1 MNIFDVV
8 NHSMTPMVVLCL
20 FIPLL
25 GTTLGS
31 AMVFFLKKEINPR
44 VQKFLLG
51 FASGV
56 MIAASIW
63 SLLQP
68 AISSYQKD
76 DFRMWLIPSLGF
88 LVGIGFLLLLDFLVP
103 HIHINKEEEGVKK
116 SRLSRT
122 SKMMFAVTLH
132 NIPEGL
138 AFGVAAAGVLSGT
151 ITEQALL
158 VLSIGIAIQN
168 FPEGA
173 IVSMPLREE
182 GFPKWK
188 AFLYGF
194 ISGVVEPIAA
204 GLALLVTYFVSTI
217 LPFTLAFAAGAMI
230 YVVAEELIPEANE
243 GSHSNLATI
252 GLAIGFVLMMVLDI
266 ALG

>member
-1 MNIFDVV
+1 
-8 NHSMTPMVVLCL
+8 MTPLTIVCL

-31 AMVFFLKKEINPR
+31 AMVFLLKKDINER
-44 VQKFLLG
+44 LQKILLG

-68 AISSYQKD
+68 AISSYEKG
-76 DFRMWLIPSLGF
+76 DFKMWLIPSAGF
-88 LVGIGFLLLLDFLVP
+88 LVGIAFLLFLDFAVP
-103 HIHINKEEEGVKK
+103 HVHMDNKEEGPKR
-116 SRLSRT
+116 SGLSKT
-122 SKMMFAVTLH
+122 FKMMFAITLH
-132 NIPEGL
+132 NVPEGL
-138 AFGVAAAGVLSGT
+138 AFGVAAAGVLSGS
-151 ITEQALL
+151 ISEQALL

-173 IVSMPLREE
+173 IVSMPLKEE
-182 GFPKWK
+182 GHSKGK
-188 AFLYGF
+188 AFLFGF

-204 GLALLVTYFVSTI
+204 GLALLVTYFVSSI

-230 YVVAEELIPEANE
+230 YVVAEELIPEANRGE
-243 GSHSNLATI
+243 HSNLATI
-252 GLAIGFVLMMVLDI
+252 GLAIGFVLMMCLDV